1 MLHVINRLLAFFDFQ
16 IQRTAPVG
24 LKYSKPNIA
33 LVTLSIL
40 IYAAFGWSS
49 LLLLSVNH
57 DLGQRA
63 AQCALSVTAS
73 PRSAWLFIAALIVFF
88 LYLLRPEVEKLASC
102 VPVRGKRLFWRW
114 TMCLAYIGS
123 GLFLAVGGVLLGISV
138 HLMWLE
144 QSASTLA
151 LLILAVITLGVGV
164 AYKTQTPELLSRIR
178 RSRKHPLAGLL
189 VPVLC
194 ILALVAIGLVSA
206 FTPFSKSLTAPTTA
220 LCPDI
225 QVQWR

>member
-1 MLHVINRLLAFFDFQ
+1 MLHVINRLLYFFDFQ
-16 IQRTAPVG
+16 LQRTAPAG
-24 LKYSKPNIA
+24 LKYSKPNLA
-33 LVTLSIL
+33 WVTLSIL
-40 IYAAFGWSS
+40 VYTAFGWSS

-63 AQCALSVTAS
+63 AQCALSITAS
-73 PRSAWLFIAALIVFF
+73 PRSAWLFIAALIVFI
-88 LYLLRPEVEKLASC
+88 LYLLRPEIERLASR
-102 VPVRGKRLFWRW
+102 VPTRGKRIFWRW

-123 GLFLAVGGVLLGISV
+123 GLFLAVGSVLFGISV
-138 HLMWLE
+138 HLIWLE
-144 QSASTLA
+144 QSSSTVV
-151 LLILAVITLGVGV
+151 LLIFAVITLGVGV

-189 VPVLC
+189 VPILC
-194 ILALVAIGLVSA
+194 ILALVVIVLVSA

-220 LCPDI
+220 ICPDI